1 MRPIIITFFLFAIC
15 TLAEAQQNFDAS
27 LIPKELLPYASS
39 VVRDKEETVEVQGLD
54 NTIYHIKEA
63 VTILN
68 KNGDDQAHIEI
79 EHDKSRVIKYVK
91 GVVYNEFGK
100 QTAKFSE
107 SDFDDNS
114 AWDGFSLFTDTRVK
128 HYSPSVI
135 QYPYTI
141 AYEYELRLK
150 QTLGLPDWDPTPEIG
165 TAVEKSTFTF
175 SCKPDFNIR
184 YKENNITSKVTI
196 SKNLAGLKTFTWQA
210 ENLKAI
216 KNEPYSPYSK
226 NYLSSVQIAPQNFS
240 YYGIGGSFTNWSEL
254 GKWIYDK
261 LVADRQV
268 LPAETIEHIKD
279 ITKDIADPKLKA
291 KKIYEYM
298 QYKTHYISVQLGIGG
313 IQPFLAA
320 DVDKQNYGD
329 CKALV
334 NYTQALLKAV
344 NIDSYY
350 CVVKSGRA
358 FKVGMPADF
367 PDVEGDHIIL
377 CLPFK
382 NDTTWADCTSQTNPF
397 GYLGDFTDDRTVLAC
412 TPEGGK
418 LMHTPKY
425 TTENNLQSRKASFV
439 INEAGELSGSM
450 STIFKGAEYDDR
462 DYLLDE
468 AKTERVKMLQ
478 KVYALN
484 NMDIESLDLKQDK
497 SFDPSTTETI
507 KLRARDYASL
517 TDGKYYFML
526 NPANRIE
533 EPPRQVRNRLNSVYI
548 NRGHTQLDEITYSVP
563 AGYHLEKEPL
573 NVAIDK
579 PFGKFTATLTL
590 TGNKL
595 LYKRHL
601 QIIDGSYSKDTYQD
615 LVDFYQSVV
624 DADNYTVSLV
634 KNP

>member
-1 MRPIIITFFLFAIC
+1 
-15 TLAEAQQNFDAS
+15 
-27 LIPKELLPYASS
+27 
-39 VVRDKEETVEVQGLD
+39 
-54 NTIYHIKEA
+54 
-63 VTILN
+63 
-68 KNGDDQAHIEI
+68 
-79 EHDKSRVIKYVK
+79 
-91 GVVYNEFGK
+91 
-100 QTAKFSE
+100 
-107 SDFDDNS
+107 
-114 AWDGFSLFTDTRVK
+114 
-128 HYSPSVI
+128 
-135 QYPYTI
+135 
-141 AYEYELRLK
+141 
-150 QTLGLPDWDPTPEIG
+150 
-165 TAVEKSTFTF
+165 
-175 SCKPDFNIR
+175 
-184 YKENNITSKVTI
+184 
-196 SKNLAGLKTFTWQA
+196 
-210 ENLKAI
+210 
-216 KNEPYSPYSK
+216 
-226 NYLSSVQIAPQNFS
+226 
-240 YYGIGGSFTNWSEL
+240 
-254 GKWIYDK
+254 
-261 LVADRQV
+261 
-268 LPAETIEHIKD
+268 
-279 ITKDIADPKLKA
+279 
-291 KKIYEYM
+291 M